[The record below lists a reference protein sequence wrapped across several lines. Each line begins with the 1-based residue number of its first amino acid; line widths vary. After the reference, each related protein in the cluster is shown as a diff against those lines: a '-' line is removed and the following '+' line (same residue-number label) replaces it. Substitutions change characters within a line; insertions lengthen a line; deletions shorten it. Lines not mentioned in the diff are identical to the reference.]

1 MMDEKLH
8 PPKAATRLLNI
19 LDTFCQIQALEKF
32 PVNVDMLAY
41 ETANIFKWDDPINDI
56 KEVNIGSFEGALL
69 KKDSGQWA
77 ILYNPSIESAGRI
90 LFTKA
95 HELGHY
101 VLHKTLQ
108 NEFQCGIEEFKSYSN
123 DSIET
128 EANKFSSY
136 LLMPIGDFRQQIDV
150 NDLFQSL
157 SLCALRYGVSLT
169 ASILKWLEFTDESAI
184 LINSR
189 DGFMLWA
196 VSSQNARKNGAYF
209 KTKTATIEIPDSSL
223 AGNNSIIDEKLGGK
237 VNANIWF
244 EYADKEAYLM
254 EYKVSSEKYDN
265 VLTLLVLPRSLE
277 VHRPKLED

>member
-1 MMDEKLH
+1 MDEKLH

-41 ETANIFKWDDPINDI
+41 ETANIFKWNDPISDI
-56 KEVNIGSFEGALL
+56 REVSIGSFEGALL

-108 NEFQCGIEEFKSYSN
+108 NAFQCGTEDFKSYSN

-136 LLMPIGDFRQQIDV
+136 LLMPIGDFRQQIDL

-189 DGFMLWA
+189 DDFMCWA
-196 VSSQNARKNGAYF
+196 VASQTARKNGAYF
-209 KTKTATIEIPDSSL
+209 KTKTMIIEIPDLSL
-223 AGNNSIIDEKLGGK
+223 AGNNSIIDEKVGVK
-237 VNANIWF
+237 VKANIWF
-244 EYADKEAYLM
+244 EYADKEAHLT
-254 EYKVSSEKYDN
+254 EYKISSEKYDN

-277 VHRPKLED
+277 VHPPKFED

>member
-1 MMDEKLH
+1 MMGEKLH

-32 PVNVDMLAY
+32 PVDVDMLAY
-41 ETANIFKWDDPINDI
+41 ETANIFKWNDPISDI
-56 KEVNIGSFEGALL
+56 KEVSIGSFEGALL

-108 NEFQCGIEEFKSYSN
+108 NEFQCGIEDFKSYSN

-136 LLMPIGDFRQQIDV
+136 LLMPIGDFRQQIDL

-157 SLCALRYGVSLT
+157 SHCAQRYGVSLT
-169 ASILKWLEFTDESAI
+169 AAVLKWLEFTDESAVFI
-184 LINSR
+184 HSR
-189 DGFMLWA
+189 
-196 VSSQNARKNGAYF
+196 
-209 KTKTATIEIPDSSL
+209 
-223 AGNNSIIDEKLGGK
+223 
-237 VNANIWF
+237 
-244 EYADKEAYLM
+244 
-254 EYKVSSEKYDN
+254 
-265 VLTLLVLPRSLE
+265 
-277 VHRPKLED
+277 